1 MNQSDYNHFMRKE
14 KITIE
19 TLAEMTQNEFRRLEE
34 KMVTKELF
42 KEGFDVLLSEIKGL
56 RGDLS
61 NYRAGTHIEYAEIL
75 ERVEALENHTGL
87 KHRK

>member
-1 MNQSDYNHFMRKE
+1 MKKE

-34 KMVTKELF
+34 KMVTKQLF

>member
-1 MNQSDYNHFMRKE
+1 MKKE